1 MAKLRKYRTPLL
13 LVPFL
18 LAGTLL
24 LLMRPAPAQDESRR
38 GWTIEQNGK
47 VTHYPF
53 ADRWIG
59 QPNKAGFELRNER
72 QAVKV
77 YYYGT
82 FRVTE
87 RERDQ

>member
-1 MAKLRKYRTPLL
+1 MAKLRKLRTPLL
-13 LVPFL
+13 LIPFL
-18 LAGTLL
+18 LACTLL
-24 LLMRPAPAQDESRR
+24 LLLRSAPAQEESRR
-38 GWTIEQNGK
+38 GWSVEQEGK
-47 VTHYPF
+47 VIHYPF

-72 QAVKV
+72 SALKV

-87 RERDQ
+87 RERDE